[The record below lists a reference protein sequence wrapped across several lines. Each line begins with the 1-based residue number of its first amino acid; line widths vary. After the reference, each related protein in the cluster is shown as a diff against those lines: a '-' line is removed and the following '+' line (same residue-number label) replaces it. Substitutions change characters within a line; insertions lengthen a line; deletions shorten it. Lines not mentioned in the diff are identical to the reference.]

1 MDVHQTG
8 ELAEENDLFWSS
20 SFYPLDSNN
29 VRRGDHTVYIYHLKI
44 GGAWYAAAIEDE
56 KVFATAF
63 STTEKG
69 VLQELLESL
78 PYNKT
83 FQIAEKSS
91 PLSAE
96 LLKTLRA
103 IFDGKTVSLHFEV
116 AMDHLPSYTR
126 KVLECTSMIPLGYLT
141 TYGAIAKA
149 VGGSPRAVGNAM
161 AYNPFPLL
169 IPCHRVVRADFS
181 VGGYGAGENIKLEL
195 LQREDRGYEGDR
207 KVKING
213 ETLLLFPVNRLRKD

>member
-1 MDVHQTG
+1 M
-8 ELAEENDLFWSS
+8 
-20 SFYPLDSNN
+20 
-29 VRRGDHTVYIYHLKI
+29 
-44 GGAWYAAAIEDE
+44 WYAAAIGDE

-63 STTEKG
+63 SATEKG

-78 PYNKT
+78 PYNIS
-83 FQIAEKSS
+83 FQMAEKSS

-96 LLKTLRA
+96 LLKTLKA
-103 IFDGKTVSLHFEV
+103 IFDGKDVSVHFEV
-116 AMDHLPSYTR
+116 AMDHMPTYTR
-126 KVLECTSMIPLGYLT
+126 RVLECTSMIPVGYLT
-141 TYGAIAKA
+141 TYGAIAKT

-181 VGGYGAGENIKLEL
+181 IGGYGGGEEIKLEL
-195 LQREDRGYEGDR
+195 LQREDRGYEEDR

-213 ETLLLFPVNRLRKD
+213 ETLLLFPVKRLRKTEDG